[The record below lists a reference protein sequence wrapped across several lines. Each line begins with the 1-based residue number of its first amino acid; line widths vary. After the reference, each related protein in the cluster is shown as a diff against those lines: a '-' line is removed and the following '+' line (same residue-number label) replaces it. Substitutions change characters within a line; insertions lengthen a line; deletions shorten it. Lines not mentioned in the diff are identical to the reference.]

1 MQELGIQNFLEF
13 LLGTIFIVLLPGPNS
28 LYVLTASAQLGH
40 RSGWAA
46 AFGIFS
52 GDTLLMIATA
62 SGAASLMS
70 LFPRGFEIFK
80 AIGALYLAW
89 IGLQLLREGW
99 RRWPQQTQQTPSGNA
114 AAGNLPAQSLTNG
127 DAPSPTLQ
135 KQITQA
141 GVTGLRLPYLKAL
154 GLSLT
159 NPKAILFFLAFFT
172 QFVRADAATPALAY
186 LALGVVVQI
195 VSLAYLTLLI
205 FAGLRL
211 QSVFETHPR
220 WSSSGIVV
228 VSLCFI
234 GFALKMLAG

>member
-1 MQELGIQNFLEF
+1 MYELGIQNFFEF

-89 IGLQLLREGW
+89 IGLQLLKEGW
-99 RRWPQQTQQTPSGNA
+99 RRWPHQPPPP
-114 AAGNLPAQSLTNG
+114 NLQGEHPRA
-127 DAPSPTLQ
+127 D
-135 KQITQA
+135 I
-141 GVTGLRLPYLKAL
+141 TGLRLPYLKAL

-186 LALGVVVQI
+186 LTLGVVVQI
-195 VSLAYLTLLI
+195 VSLTYLTLLI

-234 GFALKMLAG
+234 GFALKMLLG

>member
-1 MQELGIQNFLEF
+1 MHDLGIHSFLEF

-28 LYVLTASAQLGH
+28 LYVLTASAQLGP

-62 SGAASLMS
+62 SGAASLMV
-70 LFPRGFEIFK
+70 LFPAAFATFK
-80 AIGALYLAW
+80 ALGAVYLGW
-89 IGLQLLREGW
+89 IGYQLFREGL
-99 RRWPQQTQQTPSGNA
+99 RRWPNTSRQGLAFEAAEAPNA
-114 AAGNLPAQSLTNG
+114 HNP
-127 DAPSPTLQ
+127 
-135 KQITQA
+135 
-141 GVTGLRLPYLKAL
+141 GVTRSNGISTTAMASTKTQIRLPYFKAL

-172 QFVRADAATPALAY
+172 QFVRADAASPALAY
-186 LALGVVVQI
+186 LTLGIVVQI
-195 VSLAYLTLLI
+195 ISLAYLALLI

-211 QSVFETHPR
+211 QTAFETHPR

-228 VSLCFI
+228 VSVCFM
-234 GFALKMLAG
+234 GFAVKMLVG

>member
-1 MQELGIQNFLEF
+1 MYELGIQNFFEF

-70 LFPRGFEIFK
+70 LFPRSFEAFK

-89 IGLQLLREGW
+89 IGLQLLKEGW
-99 RRWPQQTQQTPSGNA
+99 RRWPR
-114 AAGNLPAQSLTNG
+114 QSSQIA
-127 DAPSPTLQ
+127 APSIP
-135 KQITQA
+135 TQA
-141 GVTGLRLPYLKAL
+141 ETSGATRQTTLSETGRQRGPQPEASGLRLPYLKAL

-186 LALGVVVQI
+186 LTLGVVVQV

-234 GFALKMLAG
+234 GFALKMLLG

>member
-1 MQELGIQNFLEF
+1 MQELGIQNFFEF
-13 LLGTIFIVLLPGPNS
+13 VLGTIFIVLLPGPNS

-70 LFPRGFEIFK
+70 LFPRSFEVFK
-80 AIGALYLAW
+80 AVGALYLAW
-89 IGLQLLREGW
+89 IGLQLLKEGW
-99 RRWPQQTQQTPSGNA
+99 RRWPQGQPDTTTEGISPSDVRGA
-114 AAGNLPAQSLTNG
+114 PTEH
-127 DAPSPTLQ
+127 APSTAQEVRP
-135 KQITQA
+135 QA
-141 GVTGLRLPYLKAL
+141 GLGGLRLPYLKAL

-172 QFVRADAATPALAY
+172 QFVRADATTPALAY
-186 LALGVVVQI
+186 LTLGVVVQV
-195 VSLAYLTLLI
+195 VSLTYLTLLI

-234 GFALKMLAG
+234 GFALKMLLS

>member
-1 MQELGIQNFLEF
+1 MYELGIQNFFEF

-89 IGLQLLREGW
+89 IGLQLLKEGW
-99 RRWPQQTQQTPSGNA
+99 RRWPHPGAPDHRPAVVTQEPG
-114 AAGNLPAQSLTNG
+114 
-127 DAPSPTLQ
+127 SPNP
-135 KQITQA
+135 KEEHPRA
-141 GVTGLRLPYLKAL
+141 DSTGLRLPYLKAL

-186 LALGVVVQI
+186 LTLGVVVQV
-195 VSLAYLTLLI
+195 VSLTYLALLI

-234 GFALKMLAG
+234 GFALKMLLG

>member
-1 MQELGIQNFLEF
+1 MQELGIQNFFEF

-89 IGLQLLREGW
+89 IGLQLLKEGW
-99 RRWPQQTQQTPSGNA
+99 RRWPHQSAPRDTPAFVTREAGLPPPPNQQGEPPRA
-114 AAGNLPAQSLTNG
+114 
-127 DAPSPTLQ
+127 D
-135 KQITQA
+135 I
-141 GVTGLRLPYLKAL
+141 TGLRLPYLKAL

-186 LALGVVVQI
+186 LTLGVVVQI
-195 VSLAYLTLLI
+195 VSLTYLTLLI

-211 QSVFETHPR
+211 QFVFETHPR

-234 GFALKMLAG
+234 GFALKMLLG